1 MGTPAVCGLTC
12 NVRFVRTVGYVMS
25 PHRLSAD
32 AGVDYYT
39 RCVAVHDGHER
50 GRASLSDYY
59 SDRGE
64 APGIWLGSGLV
75 AFDDITAGDT
85 VDEKQMTALYR
96 EGLHPNAEAIIA
108 ARIAAGDTAKAA
120 RAAARLGRPF
130 YRFKVPEGSFRH
142 VVAQQ
147 LEAWNLAAGQP
158 EDAPVPKEVR
168 EEIRTRVG
176 REMFTQEHGREPRDG
191 QELTDWISRH
201 SRPERRAVAGFD
213 LTFSAAKSVSAV
225 WALAPREIAEKIEA
239 AHAAA
244 IADALAYL
252 EKHGCYTRLGTDG
265 VRQVDTEG
273 MIATAFL
280 HRDSRAGDPNLHT
293 HVVVSNKVRTL
304 DGRWRALDGRMVYL
318 HAVTASEIY
327 NARLEQH
334 LGDAIGVRF
343 TDRPARDASKRP
355 VREIAG
361 VAAELIELWSQRST
375 KIRAELA
382 TLTSQFQ
389 AKHGRAPIP
398 AEVWKLAQV
407 ATLSTRAR
415 KHEPRALAEQ
425 RTTWEQE
432 AIGLLGSRRA
442 VEELLTET
450 LAAGS
455 LQLPDVDEAWIEQ
468 TARRVV
474 NTVAGHRATWRLNHI
489 RAEAERQLRGRVSTR
504 QWAQVAER
512 VVAVALAEPCS
523 IPRGVPDPAPA
534 VGVLRRRDGTSVY
547 TTADSTLYTARA
559 IVDAEQRLIAAAQL
573 DGGRSIPAA
582 AVQLALVEFA
592 ANNHG
597 RTLNPGQ
604 RALVEGFATSGAR
617 LQVAIAPAGTGKT
630 TAMQVLTRAWTS
642 EGGIVLGLAPT
653 AAAAAVLGEEI
664 NAPTAT
670 IDMLTTLIDDPGA
683 IFDPDSP
690 VWLRRIDHRT
700 LVIIDEA
707 AKASTR
713 QLDTAVR
720 FLLARGASVRA
731 IGDDQQL
738 AAVAAGGV
746 IRDIAHTTGAL
757 TLTQVMRFADPGERA
772 ASLAL
777 REGDPAA
784 IAHYVDHDRVHV
796 GTIGAVA
803 EEAFQAWAA
812 DIAAGRD
819 AVLLAPTRDL
829 VTELNTRARD
839 ARLAADPAADTRME
853 VVLGDGLA
861 ASVGDVITTRKNAYR
876 MRISATDHVRN
887 GYRWTVRAVH
897 ADGRVTAAHIGSGRL
912 ITLPEDYVAAHTT
925 LGYASTI
932 DAAQGLTVDAAHT
945 VLTGSESRQQA
956 YVALTRGRHENHLY
970 VATAH
975 DGEDTAP
982 ETLDAIHPPT
992 ALDVLTG
999 ILGRDGAQVSATT
1012 AQRQAED
1019 PRTRLAHAARAY
1031 TDAIN
1036 VVTQQRT
1043 DPAVLDRIDTA
1054 AEQLAPGLTGEPGY
1068 PTLRRQL
1075 STLAVAGK
1083 NPVAVLTEAV
1093 TRHQLDTADDRAAVL
1108 SWRIDLTSSR
1118 DGAAD
1123 PLPWLPTVPAGLL
1136 ADPEYGEHLRTRA
1149 QQITDLV
1156 AELDTTARAWTTT
1169 TAPMWAKPLIGTN
1182 PELLSSLTIWR
1193 AVRDIPDNDRRL
1205 TGPEQLPGTLA
1216 HQSQAGF
1223 HHDIA
1228 RVLGDRDA
1236 DTRRWHATATT
1247 LDPRLT
1253 EDPYWPV
1260 LATELTRAAATGL
1273 DVPTALRTAHEQRP
1287 LPLEQPAAALRWRM
1301 AEHLDGHDREFVDL
1315 IGELRSQ
1322 ELRALRDADLA
1333 REVTRRRNQLRYTDV
1348 RIGPD
1353 RLTRA
1358 LERREQLLEDHRR
1371 RDAQAVDIRTAQ
1383 AVERQNT
1390 EHARDEAAARAAWRA
1405 ARDDVA
1411 ALRWWHSRQTRL
1423 QREQAAADTE
1433 EALTQATDRRAA
1445 SRAQL
1450 SELRARIGA
1459 HESLWPRLLTEAA
1472 DTAARDQ
1479 ALAEA
1484 DREIAA
1490 GQQDRAR
1497 DDARRAQ
1504 QRARAQAPVDEQQ
1517 RRAALPP
1524 DQLERENR
1532 ARDEIH
1538 AQDNPLPSRE
1548 EIAQQRAEQQ
1558 RQYKLEAKQRQ
1569 RERWDTPIFD
1579 QSPSQDTGYS
1589 L

>member
-1 MGTPAVCGLTC
+1 
-12 NVRFVRTVGYVMS
+12 MS

-64 APGIWLGSGLV
+64 VPGIWLGSGLV
-75 AFDDITAGDT
+75 AFDDITAGDP
-85 VDEKQMTALYR
+85 VDEKQMAALYR
-96 EGLHPNAEAIIA
+96 EGRHPNAEAIVA
-108 ARIAAGDTAKAA
+108 ARLAAGDSA
-120 RAAARLGRPF
+120 AAARKATQLGRPF
-130 YRFKVPEGSFRH
+130 YQFKVPEGSFRH

-147 LEAWNLAAGQP
+147 LEAWNVAAGQA

-176 REMFTQEHGREPRDG
+176 REMFTSEHGREPRDG
-191 QELTDWISRH
+191 PELTDWMARH

-239 AHAAA
+239 AHADA

-304 DGRWRALDGRMVYL
+304 GGRWRALDGRMVYQ

-361 VAAELIELWSQRST
+361 VATELIELWSQRST
-375 KIRAELA
+375 SIRAELA
-382 TLTSQFQ
+382 TLTRQFQ

-425 RTTWEQE
+425 RATWEQE
-432 AIGLLGSRRA
+432 AIELLGSRHA
-442 VEELLTET
+442 VEELLTDT
-450 LAAGS
+450 LAPGS
-455 LQLPDVDEAWIEQ
+455 RQLPEVDEAWIEQ

-474 NTVAGHRATWRLNHI
+474 DTVAAHRATWKLNHI
-489 RAEAERQLRGRVSTR
+489 RAETERQLRGQVSTR

-512 VVAVALAEPCS
+512 VVKVALAEPCS
-523 IPRGVPDPAPA
+523 IPRGVPDPVPA
-534 VGVLRRRDGTSVY
+534 VGVLCRRDGTSVY

-559 IVDAEQRLIAAAQL
+559 IVDAEQRLIAAAHL
-573 DGGRSIPAA
+573 DGGRTIPAT

-604 RALVEGFATSGAR
+604 RALVEEFATSGAR

-664 NAPTAT
+664 HAPTAT
-670 IDMLTTLIDDPGA
+670 IDMLTALIDDPIT

-713 QLDTAVR
+713 QLDTAIR

-746 IRDIAHTTGAL
+746 IRDIAHATGAL
-757 TLTQVMRFADPGERA
+757 TLTQVMRFTDAGERA

-784 IAHYVDHDRVHV
+784 IAHYVDHDHVHV
-796 GTIGAVA
+796 GTIGTVV
-803 EEAFQAWAA
+803 EDAFQAWAA
-812 DIAAGRD
+812 DTAAGRD
-819 AVLLAPTRDL
+819 SVLLAPTRDL
-829 VTELNTRARD
+829 VTELNTRARG
-839 ARLAADPAADTRME
+839 ARLARDPAAHVRRE
-853 VVLGDGLA
+853 VTLGDGLA
-861 ASVGDVITTRKNAYR
+861 ASVGDIITTRKNAYR

-887 GYRWTVRAVH
+887 GYRWRVRAVH

-912 ITLPEDYVAAHTT
+912 ITLPEDYVADYTT
-925 LGYASTI
+925 LGYATTI
-932 DAAQGLTVDAAHT
+932 DAAQGLTVDTAHT
-945 VLTGSESRQQA
+945 VLVGGESRQQA

-982 ETLDAIHPPT
+982 ETLDAIYPPT

-1012 AQRQAED
+1012 AQRHAED
-1019 PRTRLAHAARAY
+1019 PRAQLAHAARAY
-1031 TDAIN
+1031 TDAIS

-1043 DPAVLDRIDTA
+1043 DPTVLERIDAA
-1054 AEQLAPGLTGEPGY
+1054 AEQLAPGLTGEPAY
-1068 PTLRRQL
+1068 PTLRKQL
-1075 STLAVAGK
+1075 STLAVAG
-1083 NPVAVLTEAV
+1083 NDPVAVLTDAV
-1093 TRHQLDTADDRAAVL
+1093 ARHQLDTAADRAAVL

-1118 DGAAD
+1118 DGAA
-1123 PLPWLPTVPAGLL
+1123 PLSWLPTVPAGLL

-1156 AELDTTARAWTTT
+1156 AEIDTAARAWTTS
-1169 TAPMWAKPLIGTN
+1169 TAPMWAKPLIGTD
-1182 PELLSSLTIWR
+1182 PKLLTALTLWR
-1193 AVRDIPDNDRRL
+1193 AAHDIADNDRRL
-1205 TGPEQLPGTLA
+1205 TGPEQPATVER
-1216 HQSQAGF
+1216 QAQEGL
-1223 HHDIA
+1223 DTRAA

-1236 DTRRWHATATT
+1236 DVRRWQAAATA
-1247 LDPRLT
+1247 LDPRLVD
-1253 EDPYWPV
+1253 DPYWPV
-1260 LATELTRAAATGL
+1260 LAAELTRAAATGL
-1273 DVPTALRTAHEQRP
+1273 DVPASLRAAHAQRP

-1301 AEHLDGHDREFVDL
+1301 APDLDERPHNAVETFGQAVVDL
-1315 IGELRSQ
+1315 EHDGWKRLPDTALTAHITKWQRRLDAENLAARRHRPTDN
-1322 ELRALRDADLA
+1322 LDKARAADQQLTAEAAAITTARAAAATAARQAAAA
-1333 REVTRRRNQLRYTDV
+1333 REATTQAADKFRELFQLERWKIRRRGKLAAELDELE
-1348 RIGPD
+1348 RIRD
-1353 RLTRA
+1353 ERIDEELAAAAAAKATRA
-1358 LERREQLLEDHRR
+1358 
-1371 RDAQAVDIRTAQ
+1371 AVDIPEYQWSAKL
-1383 AVERQNT
+1383 A
-1390 EHARDEAAARAAWRA
+1390 
-1405 ARDDVA
+1405 
-1411 ALRWWHSRQTRL
+1411 
-1423 QREQAAADTE
+1423 
-1433 EALTQATDRRAA
+1433 
-1445 SRAQL
+1445 
-1450 SELRARIGA
+1450 
-1459 HESLWPRLLTEAA
+1459 EAA
-1472 DTAARDQ
+1472 DTTT
-1479 ALAEA
+1479 
-1484 DREIAA
+1484 
-1490 GQQDRAR
+1490 RAR
-1497 DDARRAQ
+1497 RLDDARRADELNAEVQ
-1504 QRARAQAPVDEQQ
+1504 QRIQDRIAHAHHQIDIATTEQQ
-1517 RRAALPP
+1517 RRRELP
-1524 DQLERENR
+1524 DHERDLEDR
-1532 ARDEIH
+1532 ARDH
-1538 AQDNPLPSRE
+1538 LDAQHPEPEPTPTKTAAKRSTWRE
-1548 EIAQQRAEQQ
+1548 EHPYYQPPA
-1558 RQYKLEAKQRQ
+1558 LG
-1569 RERWDTPIFD
+1569 
-1579 QSPSQDTGYS
+1579 PSHGIGM
-1589 L
+1589 

>member
-1 MGTPAVCGLTC
+1 
-12 NVRFVRTVGYVMS
+12 MS

-64 APGIWLGSGLV
+64 VPGIWLGSGLV
-75 AFDDITAGDT
+75 AFDDITAGDP
-85 VDEKQMTALYR
+85 VDEKQMAALYR
-96 EGLHPNAEAIIA
+96 EGRHPNAEAIVA
-108 ARIAAGDTAKAA
+108 ARLAAGDSA
-120 RAAARLGRPF
+120 AAARKATQLGRPF

-147 LEAWNLAAGQP
+147 LEAWNVAAGQV

-176 REMFTQEHGREPRDG
+176 REMFTSEHGRAPHEGP
-191 QELTDWISRH
+191 ELTDWMARH

-244 IADALAYL
+244 IADALGYL

-265 VRQVDTEG
+265 IRQVDTEG

-304 DGRWRALDGRMVYL
+304 DGRWRALDGRMVYQ

-343 TDRPARDASKRP
+343 TDRPARDPNKRP

-361 VAAELIELWSQRST
+361 IATELIELWSQRST
-375 KIRAELA
+375 MIRAELA
-382 TLTSQFQ
+382 TLTRQFQ

-415 KHEPRALAEQ
+415 KHAPRALAEQ
-425 RTTWEQE
+425 RATWEQE
-432 AIGLLGSRRA
+432 AIGLLGSRHA
-442 VEELLTET
+442 VEELLTST
-450 LAAGS
+450 LAPGS
-455 LQLPDVDEAWIEQ
+455 LQLADVDEAWIEQ

-474 NTVAGHRATWRLNHI
+474 NTVAGHRATWKLNHI
-489 RAEAERQLRGRVSTR
+489 RAETERQLRGQVSTR

-523 IPRGVPDPAPA
+523 IPRGVPDPVPA

-559 IVDAEQRLIAAAQL
+559 IVDAEQRLIAAAHRA
-573 DGGRSIPAA
+573 DGRTIPAA

-670 IDMLTTLIDDPGA
+670 IDMLTTLIDDPAA

-690 VWLRRIDHRT
+690 AWLQRIDHRT

-713 QLDTAVR
+713 QLDTAIR

-757 TLTQVMRFADPGERA
+757 TLTQVMRFTDPGERA

-796 GTIGAVA
+796 GTIGAVV
-803 EEAFQAWAA
+803 EGAFGAWAA

-839 ARLAADPAADTRME
+839 ARLARDPAAHTRPE
-853 VVLGDGLA
+853 VMLGDGLA

-912 ITLPEDYVAAHTT
+912 ITLPADYVADYTT

-932 DAAQGLTVDAAHT
+932 DAAQGLTVDTAHT

-982 ETLDAIHPPT
+982 ETLDALHPPT

-1012 AQRQAED
+1012 AQRHAED
-1019 PRTRLAHAARAY
+1019 PRTRLAHAAHAY
-1031 TDAIN
+1031 TDALD

-1043 DPAVLDRIDTA
+1043 DPTVLERIDAA
-1054 AEQLAPGLTGEPGY
+1054 AEQLAPGLTSEPAY
-1068 PTLRRQL
+1068 PTLRKQL
-1075 STLAVAGK
+1075 STLAVAG
-1083 NPVAVLTEAV
+1083 NDPVAVLTDAV
-1093 TRHQLDTADDRAAVL
+1093 ARHQLDTAADRAAVL

-1118 DGAAD
+1118 DGADD

-1136 ADPEYGEHLRTRA
+1136 ADPEYGEHLRARA
-1149 QQITDLV
+1149 QQITGLV
-1156 AELDTTARAWTTT
+1156 AEIDTAARAWTTS
-1169 TAPMWAKPLIGTN
+1169 TAPMWAKPLVDTK
-1182 PELLSSLTIWR
+1182 PDLLSSLAVWR
-1193 AVRDIPDNDRRL
+1193 AVHDIPDNDRRL
-1205 TGPEQLPGTLA
+1205 TGPEQRPGTLA

-1223 HHDIA
+1223 HYELA

-1236 DTRRWHATATT
+1236 DVRRWHATATA
-1247 LDPRLT
+1247 LDSRLT
-1253 EDPYWPV
+1253 DDPYWPV
-1260 LATELTRAAATGL
+1260 LAAELTRAAATGL
-1273 DVPTALRTAHEQRP
+1273 DVPATLRAAHDQRP

-1301 AEHLDGHDREFVDL
+1301 AEHLDEGHDHEFVDL
-1315 IGELRSQ
+1315 LGELRSQ

-1333 REVTRRRNQLRYTDV
+1333 REVTRRHNHLRYTNV
-1348 RIGPD
+1348 RFGPD
-1353 RLTRA
+1353 RLTLALRA
-1358 LERREQLLEDHRR
+1358 REQLIEAHRR
-1371 RDAQAVDIRTAQ
+1371 LDDQAADIRTAQ
-1383 AVERQNT
+1383 TLERQNT
-1390 EHARDEAAARAAWRA
+1390 EHTRDEAAARAAWRTA
-1405 ARDDVA
+1405 CDDVA

-1423 QREQAAADTE
+1423 DREQAAAAAE
-1433 EALTQATDRRAA
+1433 ETLNQAADRRDAT
-1445 SRAQL
+1445 RAQL
-1450 SELRARIGA
+1450 SEVRARIGA
-1459 HESLWPRLLTEAA
+1459 HESLWPRLLTEAT

-1490 GQQDRAR
+1490 GQHDRDRA
-1497 DDARRAQ
+1497 DAYRAQ
-1504 QRARAQAPVDEQQ
+1504 QRAWAQAPVDEQQ
-1517 RRAALPP
+1517 RRAELPP

-1532 ARDEIH
+1532 ARAEIH

-1548 EIAQQRAEQQ
+1548 EIAQQRAEQRRQQ
-1558 RQYKLEAKQRQ
+1558 REAKRERQ

-1579 QSPSQDTGYS
+1579 NSPSRDTGYS